1 MKLPGGHSA
10 KVPYEKVADYL
21 LAPEHP
27 EGGGKARFF
36 LDRGYDRGRPD
47 ELVRAFLEM
56 ATTGRVTETI
66 RTRHGTKHVVDGVV
80 QTPDGRT
87 AHLRTIWLT
96 PPGERRPRLVTA
108 YPR

>member
-1 MKLPGGHSA
+1 MKLPGGDGAEVPYA
-10 KVPYEKVADYL
+10 KVVRYL

-36 LDRGYDRGRPD
+36 LDRGYDRARPH
-47 ELVRAFLEM
+47 ELVRALLEI
-56 ATTGRVTETI
+56 ATIGRVKETI
-66 RTRHGTKHVVDGVV
+66 RTRHGTKHVVDGIV

-87 AHLRTIWLT
+87 AGLRTIWIR
-96 PPGERRPRLVTA
+96 PPGERRPRFVTA